1 MNAVERIEAAITK
14 LEALKSE
21 SIQGLWRSAELSGSH
36 WLVFAATDGSG
47 GGESV
52 AAITSN
58 DGDNESSRE
67 PTAELIV
74 TLHRTIDAQLA
85 ILRAVVE
92 SVPIWVEN
100 DGPMTDA
107 ELVDNL
113 LFELALADAIL
124 GES

>member
-1 MNAVERIEAAITK
+1 MSVERIEAAIAK
-14 LEALKSE
+14 LETLKAE
-21 SIQGLWRSAELSGSH
+21 STPGPWRLARAQHVTHAIYGEKPGQEVIGSTPRYGGLWSAD
-36 WLVFAATDGSG
+36 DG
-47 GGESV
+47 
-52 AAITSN
+52 
-58 DGDNESSRE
+58 
-67 PTAELIV
+67 ELIV